1 MKIRSFLCITLAL
14 LMLAAIPCA
23 AAESTFSK
31 YKTIPTEH
39 GNVSEFASDVTE
51 SPLYQKSIAF
61 FGDSL
66 CYARIERGES
76 NDEATVRKAGY
87 AGRIATKYD
96 MTLYALGVS
105 GSTFAVTGQTG
116 VIPNKILTEQNKTPK
131 AEREAVD
138 FVVLEGGVND
148 ISAKAPLGTISE
160 DGKNLNKNTLAGGVE
175 YAIQL
180 AQQTYPN
187 AEIYFL
193 IMYQMP
199 NDTEKPDRADI
210 KNADKYMSM
219 IIDICEKYEIP
230 YLDFFHDED
239 FNKNVF
245 KNNTTEFIGTDG
257 VHMTVKGYDT
267 ITPYIINW
275 LEDPIR
281 RQTGTVTKPS
291 TDPSE
296 TEPNETEPTDTT
308 DTDDATN
315 TIGTLDT
322 TDPEGGDEEYEL
334 DLGLLIGIS
343 AAAVVVIGGVIVAVV
358 IVSKKKKK

>member
-39 GNVSEFASDVTE
+39 GAVSEFASDVTE

-66 CYARIERGES
+66 CYARIERGDS

-96 MTLYALGVS
+96 MTLHALGVS

-116 VIPNKILTEQNKTPK
+116 VIPNKIQFEKDNTPK

-199 NDTEKPDRADI
+199 RD
-210 KNADKYMSM
+210 KNEFRSDPEIAGQYMDL
-219 IIDICEKYEIP
+219 IIEICEKYKIP
-230 YLDFFHDED
+230 YLDFFHDET
-239 FNKNVF
+239 FNRDVF
-245 KNNTTEFIGTDG
+245 KINTTEFVGGDG
-257 VHMTVKGYDT
+257 IHMTVKGYDT
-267 ITPYIINW
+267 LTPYIISW

-281 RQTGTVTKPS
+281 RQSGTISKPS
-291 TDPSE
+291 TDTSE
-296 TEPNETEPTDTT
+296 TEPNETEPVDTT
-308 DTDDATN
+308 DSDDVTN

>member
-1 MKIRSFLCITLAL
+1 MKIRSFLCVMLAL

-39 GNVSEFASDVTE
+39 GNVSEYEGEEDN

-66 CYARIERGES
+66 CYARVERGDS
-76 NDEATVRKAGY
+76 NDETVIRKSGY

-96 MTLYALGVS
+96 MELYALGVS
-105 GSTFAVTGQTG
+105 GSTFAVTGNTG
-116 VIPNKILTEQNKTPK
+116 VIPNKILAEQNKTPK

-180 AQQTYPN
+180 AQETYPN

-199 NDTEKPDRADI
+199 NDTAKPERADI

-219 IIDICEKYEIP
+219 IIDICEKYKIP

-245 KNNTTEFIGTDG
+245 KNDTTEFISSDG

-281 RQTGTVTKPS
+281 RQSGTTTKPS
-291 TDPSE
+291 TDP
-296 TEPNETEPTDTT
+296 NETEPQESKPVDSTDS
-308 DTDDATN
+308 DATN
-315 TIGTLDT
+315 TIGTSES

-334 DLGLLIGIS
+334 DLGLIIGIA
-343 AAAVVVIGGVIVAVV
+343 AAAVVVIGGVVVAIV